1 MRPLALIALLFVA
14 GTAYAADSCL
24 AIIGTGNVGSALGAR
39 YSALGH
45 PVVYGTRSPQSGL
58 VRELVRTSGGKAT
71 AATPGEAAGRCATV
85 FFAVPREAAEASLRS
100 LGNLDGKL
108 LIDVTNPLKVQGGR
122 EIALPVTNSAAELV
136 QQWAPGARVVKALNT
151 VNYVVMANPGIA
163 GGPVSVP
170 LSGDD
175 AAAKAAVADLV
186 RALGLEPIDVGPLR
200 TARYTENMALLY
212 VSQFVGGRQGF
223 DYHLRPRVSPS
234 R

>member
-1 MRPLALIALLFVA
+1 LLIAA
-14 GTAYAADSCL
+14 TNAHAADSCL
-24 AIIGTGNVGSALGAR
+24 AIIGTGNVGSALGTR

-45 PVVYGTRSPQSGL
+45 AVVYGTRSPQSGL
-58 VRELVRTSGGKAT
+58 LRELVRSSGGQAS
-71 AATPGEAAGRCATV
+71 AATPGEAAGRCDTV
-85 FFAVPREAAEASLRS
+85 FFAVPWEAAEASLRS
-100 LGNLDGKL
+100 LGKLDGKL

-151 VNYVVMANPGIA
+151 VNFAVMADPALA

-170 LSGDD
+170 LSSDD
-175 AAAKAAVADLV
+175 VAAKAEVAALV

-212 VSQFVGGRQGF
+212 VSQLVGGRPGF
-223 DYHLRPRVSPS
+223 EFHLRPRSSPP